1 MKWINQLLDKA
12 IAYRLRKSGIP
23 LTGWQTKRVACW
35 DCLLTH
41 DLPSDFW
48 QALASAEGFFAR
60 HQGHHTDFFEQPG
73 LAGLWHSNADV
84 KVAYGSSAAYTITL
98 ASLATSA
105 SLIIGR
111 ESTAISNTSNLYDDY
126 LVGGKIT
133 GGTTPTVD
141 KEIEIS
147 VYGSY
152 ADAPTYPDVLDGT
165 DSDETFA
172 SINAK
177 RAAVAV
183 IERLFVDATTARVY
197 AFNPRGIKQA
207 FGGYIPKSHGIFVSH
222 NTVAALH
229 ATGGNHEIQYTPVFN
244 TVI

>member
-1 MKWINQLLDKA
+1 MKWIDRLLDKA
-12 IAYRLRKSGIP
+12 IAYRLRKSGVP
-23 LTGWQTKRVACW
+23 LTGWPTKRVACW
-35 DCLLTH
+35 TCEIAH
-41 DLPSDFW
+41 ALPTNFA
-48 QALASAEGFFAR
+48 QALASAEGFFLR
-60 HQGHHTDFFEQPG
+60 HEGHTVDWFEYDG

-84 KVAYGSSAAYTITL
+84 KPAYASSAAYTITI

-105 SLIIGR
+105 TLVIGR
-111 ESTAISNTSNLYDDY
+111 EGTAVSNTSNLYDDY
-126 LVGGKIT
+126 LVGGKIMT
-133 GGTTPTVD
+133 GTSPTVD

-165 DSDETFA
+165 DSAETFA

-183 IERLFVDATTARVY
+183 IERLFVDATSNVSY

-207 FGGYIPKSHGIFVSH
+207 FGGYVPKNHGIFLAH
-222 NTVAALH
+222 NTAVNLH
-229 ATGGNHEIQYTPVFN
+229 ATGGNHEIIYQGCYN